1 VSEPKFTGIW
11 IPAIV
16 LTYPISI
23 TAKVCFGVVD
33 GLDNE
38 DGCFASNAY
47 LQNHLQLEKRQ
58 LQNIL
63 KELDDAKLIVRQEVA
78 GRRIIR
84 TVTKVALVKAR
95 TDAQVTRSEGCNPLH
110 GGVQNN
116 ARGGCNKLHPYSKD
130 DNKEDKD
137 TKDSAPWSS
146 PLPFESEEF
155 SNAWMSWI
163 AYRKEIKKPIKE
175 TTMKAQWKEFAL
187 WGEQKSIIS
196 IEMSIKNGW
205 QGLFEPA
212 RSQGGKGNT
221 KPLTASDHEA
231 F

>member
-1 VSEPKFTGIW
+1 MSEPKFTGIW

-23 TAKVCFGVVD
+23 TAKVCYGVVD

-47 LQNHLQLEKRQ
+47 LQTHLQLEKRQ

-84 TVTKVALVKAR
+84 TVTKVALVKAHA
-95 TDAQVTRSEGCNPLH
+95 DAQVTRSEGCNGLH

-116 ARGGCNKLHPYSKD
+116 ARGGCNKLHPY
-130 DNKEDKD
+130 NKEDKKED
-137 TKDSAPWSS
+137 KNTVQEQTWLVR
-146 PLPFESEEF
+146 LPFGSEAF
-155 SNAWMSWI
+155 INAWKSWV
-163 AYRKEIKKPIKE
+163 AYRKQLKRKL
-175 TTMKAQWKEFAL
+175 TDASVQAQFKDFVL
-187 WGEQKSIIS
+187 WGEAKSIDAIERS
-196 IEMSIKNGW
+196 IRQGW
-205 QGLFEPA
+205 QGLFEPTGNVA
-212 RSQGGKGNT
+212 KGNT
-221 KPLTASDHEA
+221 KTLTAKDHES

>member
-84 TVTKVALVKAR
+84 TVNKVA
-95 TDAQVTRSEGCNPLH
+95 
-110 GGVQNN
+110 
-116 ARGGCNKLHPYSKD
+116 
-130 DNKEDKD
+130 
-137 TKDSAPWSS
+137 
-146 PLPFESEEF
+146 
-155 SNAWMSWI
+155 
-163 AYRKEIKKPIKE
+163 
-175 TTMKAQWKEFAL
+175 
-187 WGEQKSIIS
+187 
-196 IEMSIKNGW
+196 
-205 QGLFEPA
+205 
-212 RSQGGKGNT
+212 
-221 KPLTASDHEA
+221 
-231 F
+231 